1 VGTGDGSAARE
12 GEHCNSSP
20 GPAVLQITPATTFL
34 YPPLSAPMIGS
45 SAPSSALI
53 QSIARYARWIDM
65 GYLFCN
71 FFGSGIIINGGIPR
85 GAFMNLKLI
94 VAILVIVAMPAY
106 AQPKKPSAPPKKPS
120 ATNVTT
126 DAQKV
131 VKIISGDKARTQTYC
146 DIGKLG
152 DQIEEAE
159 QKKDM
164 NKIDEL
170 NKKMDELATK
180 LGPEYA
186 ALMSRLQDIDP
197 NSKEALEIGSALEA
211 LDKLCA
217 K

>member
-1 VGTGDGSAARE
+1 MHAGQIWDIYFVIFLDRA
-12 GEHCNSSP
+12 SSLMVACL
-20 GPAVLQITPATTFL
+20 G
-34 YPPLSAPMIGS
+34 
-45 SAPSSALI
+45 
-53 QSIARYARWIDM
+53 
-65 GYLFCN
+65 
-71 FFGSGIIINGGIPR
+71 

-94 VAILVIVAMPAY
+94 VAISVIVTMPAY
-106 AQPKKPSAPPKKPS
+106 AQPNKPSGTPKKPS

-180 LGPEYA
+180 LGPEYV
-186 ALMSRLQDIDP
+186 ALMDRLQDIDP
-197 NSKEALEIGSALEA
+197 NSKEALEVGSGLER

>member
-1 VGTGDGSAARE
+1 MVA
-12 GEHCNSSP
+12 CP
-20 GPAVLQITPATTFL
+20 G
-34 YPPLSAPMIGS
+34 
-45 SAPSSALI
+45 
-53 QSIARYARWIDM
+53 
-65 GYLFCN
+65 
-71 FFGSGIIINGGIPR
+71 

-94 VAILVIVAMPAY
+94 IAILVIVAMPAY

-152 DQIEEAE
+152 DQIEDAE

-197 NSKEALEIGSALEA
+197 NSKEALEIGSGLEA

>member
-1 VGTGDGSAARE
+1 
-12 GEHCNSSP
+12 
-20 GPAVLQITPATTFL
+20 
-34 YPPLSAPMIGS
+34 
-45 SAPSSALI
+45 
-53 QSIARYARWIDM
+53 
-65 GYLFCN
+65 
-71 FFGSGIIINGGIPR
+71 
-85 GAFMNLKLI
+85 
-94 VAILVIVAMPAY
+94 
-106 AQPKKPSAPPKKPS
+106 
-120 ATNVTT
+120 VTT

-180 LGPEYA
+180 MGPEYA

-197 NSKEALEIGSALEA
+197 IQKRL
-211 LDKLCA
+211 
-217 K
+217 

>member
-1 VGTGDGSAARE
+1 MVAY
-12 GEHCNSSP
+12 P
-20 GPAVLQITPATTFL
+20 G
-34 YPPLSAPMIGS
+34 
-45 SAPSSALI
+45 
-53 QSIARYARWIDM
+53 
-65 GYLFCN
+65 
-71 FFGSGIIINGGIPR
+71 

-94 VAILVIVAMPAY
+94 VAILVIATMPAY
-106 AQPKKPSAPPKKPS
+106 AQPKKPS

-152 DQIEEAE
+152 DQIEDAE

-197 NSKEALEIGSALEA
+197 NSKEALEIGSGLEA

>member
-1 VGTGDGSAARE
+1 MSAYGTKR
-12 GEHCNSSP
+12 
-20 GPAVLQITPATTFL
+20 TFQGCRAM
-34 YPPLSAPMIGS
+34 SVFGVRADI
-45 SAPSSALI
+45 ALD
-53 QSIARYARWIDM
+53 ARWTDM

-71 FFGSGIIINGGIPR
+71 FFGSGIIINGGIPG

-94 VAILVIVAMPAY
+94 VAILVITTMPAY
-106 AQPKKPSAPPKKPS
+106 AQPKKPSATPKKPS

-146 DIGKLG
+146 DIGNLG
-152 DQIEEAE
+152 GQIEEAE
-159 QKKDM
+159 QKNDM

-186 ALMSRLQDIDP
+186 ALMNRLQDIDP
-197 NSKEALEIGSALEA
+197 NSKEALEIGSGLEA